1 MVETLT
7 KEEVKDVVAEKKYF
21 VCIFLNNEGECLVEK
36 KECPQDK
43 GEKCK
48 QVEDAFQ

>member
-7 KEEVKDVVAEKKYF
+7 KKEVNVEKKYF
-21 VCIFLNNEGECLVEK
+21 VCIYLNNEEECLVEK
-36 KECPQDK
+36 KKCPQDK
-43 GEKCK
+43 SKNEKCK

>member
-1 MVETLT
+1 MTAL
-7 KEEVKDVVAEKKYF
+7 KEGVVVKEKKYF
-21 VCIFLNNEGECLVEK
+21 VCIYLNDEGECLVEK
-36 KECPQDK
+36 KKCPQDK